1 MSIENPDSSSAPA
14 RSLSAGRGLE
24 WITESW
30 ALFMKMPGLWIVLTL
45 IVFGISMVCG
55 VVPFLGSLLSPF
67 VTTLLMSGMMLAARK
82 LQTTGSMEVADL
94 FEILSHPALKP
105 LLILTLIY
113 VAMLAAA
120 AVVVFGVFGIGGGA
134 LALLGGAINGENT
147 ALAAGIGSM
156 LLALLIFLAVLAPIL
171 AMYWYAVPLVLFRNL
186 EPWNAM
192 KASLAAV
199 LVNMMPLLV
208 YGVVAT
214 LLVFVAM
221 IPLMLGLLIAMP
233 VLGISWLI
241 SYQDLFEG
249 A

>member
-1 MSIENPDSSSAPA
+1 
-14 RSLSAGRGLE
+14 
-24 WITESW
+24 
-30 ALFMKMPGLWIVLTL
+30 
-45 IVFGISMVCG
+45 
-55 VVPFLGSLLSPF
+55 
-67 VTTLLMSGMMLAARK
+67 
-82 LQTTGSMEVADL
+82 
-94 FEILSHPALKP
+94 
-105 LLILTLIY
+105 
-113 VAMLAAA
+113 MLAAA

>member
-1 MSIENPDSSSAPA
+1 
-14 RSLSAGRGLE
+14 
-24 WITESW
+24 
-30 ALFMKMPGLWIVLTL
+30 
-45 IVFGISMVCG
+45 
-55 VVPFLGSLLSPF
+55 
-67 VTTLLMSGMMLAARK
+67 
-82 LQTTGSMEVADL
+82 
-94 FEILSHPALKP
+94 
-105 LLILTLIY
+105 
-113 VAMLAAA
+113 
-120 AVVVFGVFGIGGGA
+120 
-134 LALLGGAINGENT
+134 
-147 ALAAGIGSM
+147 M

>member
-1 MSIENPDSSSAPA
+1 MNLDSPSAPV
-14 RSLSAGRGLE
+14 RSVTAARGLE

-30 ALFMKMPGLWIVLTL
+30 TLFMKMPGLWIVLTL
-45 IVFGISMVCG
+45 IVFGISMVCS

-67 VTTLLMSGMMLAARK
+67 VTTLLLSGMMLAARK
-82 LQTTGSMEVADL
+82 LQTTDSMEVADL
-94 FEILSHPALKP
+94 FEILSHPSLKP
-105 LLILTLIY
+105 LLVLTLIY

-120 AVVVFGVFGIGGGA
+120 AALVFGVFGVGGSA
-134 LALLGGAINGENT
+134 LALLGGAMGGEN
-147 ALAAGIGSM
+147 AAMAAGIGSM
-156 LLALLIFLAVLAPIL
+156 LLALLVFLAVLAPIL
-171 AMYWYAVPLVLFRNL
+171 AMYWYAVPLVLFRGL
-186 EPWNAM
+186 EPWLAM

-199 LVNMMPLLV
+199 LANMLPLLV

-214 LLVFVAM
+214 LLFCVAM